1 MNLTKLVI
9 TCLVEGIR
17 EKQRT
22 GNKYVRGCLAFF
34 MLFYFEHVKTKFQ
47 SWDNRP
53 VPSLSLWDQNAIK
66 QMIGVIKTSDWYK
79 LKENSIC
86 TIMSHLC
93 KGDIHSSA
101 KFMKDEDGIKDESK
115 GGTEFH
121 QNIGENVKPND
132 QLSSIV
138 EMLDRL
144 EKLIKGFSESVTPTY
159 QLSNTVERLD
169 RLEKFIIGVNE
180 DLTNR
185 LDGLVDKAMMRFRNE
200 LETSTIKVENSFNV
214 ILQQLHKRNYVGS
227 QTKKPFENQNEY
239 VQNDHDRHHNSH
251 NEVERTNIPTR
262 SKKCNSKESTP
273 QKMTK
278 DIHPTFNIENDV
290 SCKDVSSASNNVQHR
305 GSEVPTTKKIVS
317 PTLKPK
323 SITSSLSAT
332 LAQRIRI
339 HNRRL
344 SKPGSYE
351 KSPWLVKK
359 PTNKRTK
366 KTMKLNNETNEEVCL
381 KYVIIFLFD
390 IDKFLVLNSILFD
403 V

>member
-1 MNLTKLVI
+1 MNLAKLVFN
-9 TCLVEGIR
+9 CLVEGIR
-17 EKQRT
+17 ERQQT
-22 GNKYVRGCLAFF
+22 GNKYVRGCLAFL
-34 MLFYFEHVKTKFQ
+34 MLFYFELVKTKFQ

-53 VPSLSLWDQNAIK
+53 VPSLSLWDQSAIK
-66 QMIGVIKTSDWYK
+66 QMIGVIKTSDLYK
-79 LKENSIC
+79 LKEDSIC
-86 TIMSHLC
+86 TIRSHLC
-93 KGDIHSSA
+93 NGDIHSSA

-121 QNIGENVKPND
+121 QNIDGSVKPND

-138 EMLDRL
+138 ERIDGF
-144 EKLIKGFSESVTPTY
+144 EKLIKGFGESVTLTD
-159 QLSNTVERLD
+159 QLSNIVERLD

-185 LDGLVDKAMMRFRNE
+185 LDGLVDKVMMRFRNE
-200 LETSTIKVENSFNV
+200 LEASTIKVDNSFNV
-214 ILQQLHKRNYVGS
+214 ILQQLQKRNYVGS
-227 QTKKPFENQNEY
+227 QTKKPSENQNED
-239 VQNDHDRHHNSH
+239 VENDHDRHRNSH
-251 NEVERTNIPTR
+251 NEVERTNIPIR
-262 SKKCNSKESTP
+262 SRKCNSKESTL

-290 SCKDVSSASNNVQHR
+290 SCKYVSSASNNVQDR
-305 GSEVPTTKKIVS
+305 GCEVPTVKEILS

-339 HNRRL
+339 HNRRV
-344 SKPGSYE
+344 SKPGPYE